1 MLSDRL
7 FDTLRKFAGLTYVL
21 GVRLE
26 NFSKERAPLLPGEL
40 EILRRQ
46 LRCGRG
52 DPWSVWM
59 YRVREL
65 AQAPS
70 RVLSC
75 MTDRSANAVE
85 LCAVLYP
92 RLVQLD
98 ECLSLILDD
107 LDPRVVEFKEHWC
120 YAKAALGC
128 TADVW
133 YGQPPPDKGEVA
145 TGEVDWSVWEYR
157 GPAWIG
163 MAGFLYERLRQLE
176 TLIEYSQTSPPVDTL
191 RIAMRSLLSLR
202 RGEDLEPS
210 IEELMEDLEERGDS
224 TAVFLEFLDRRL
236 GALSNVADVEKHG
249 DPDTIRSMLTMFRN
263 SKRSPLSY
271 IAHDI
276 ELVRILSR
284 HFLAAEP
291 DVLEWLSSFQDT
303 TSMVVQG
310 MLHESD

>member
-1 MLSDRL
+1 
-7 FDTLRKFAGLTYVL
+7 
-21 GVRLE
+21 
-26 NFSKERAPLLPGEL
+26 
-40 EILRRQ
+40 
-46 LRCGRG
+46 
-52 DPWSVWM
+52 
-59 YRVREL
+59 
-65 AQAPS
+65 
-70 RVLSC
+70 
-75 MTDRSANAVE
+75 
-85 LCAVLYP
+85 
-92 RLVQLD
+92 
-98 ECLSLILDD
+98 
-107 LDPRVVEFKEHWC
+107 
-120 YAKAALGC
+120 
-128 TADVW
+128 
-133 YGQPPPDKGEVA
+133 
-145 TGEVDWSVWEYR
+145 
-157 GPAWIG
+157 
-163 MAGFLYERLRQLE
+163 
-176 TLIEYSQTSPPVDTL
+176 
-191 RIAMRSLLSLR
+191 MRSVLSLR

-224 TAVFLEFLDRRL
+224 TAAFLEFLDRRL